1 MTRKYRHGAVGLL
14 GHGEPADTVHANR
27 ERWNGWGQGKTALVT
42 GGNAG
47 LGFFT
52 ALGLAASGAQVIIAS
67 RSMQRS
73 RLARELIEQLVP
85 GSRIRQHELDTSS
98 YASVDRLGRD
108 LASVELDIIVA
119 NAGLIHTPRQR
130 QVGVDGHELTLAT
143 NFLGHARLIG
153 SLAEQFRQRQLRL
166 IGLGSMSTRMLP
178 ADPQNLELHHGYS
191 AYRAYTQ
198 SKAALQCFTMALDHR
213 LKQLSW
219 PARSLAVHPGY
230 SISGLSIAVP
240 GINEPTPARRWR
252 DQLQSGFAQGKHQG
266 AVPIIEAALNPGIAA
281 TERGAYF
288 GPALLSKGRVRMVK
302 PSRLTRSKKLLD
314 PVWELY
320 RRANDGTDPFGL

>member
-1 MTRKYRHGAVGLL
+1 M
-14 GHGEPADTVHANR
+14 
-27 ERWNGWGQGKTALVT
+27 
-42 GGNAG
+42 
-47 LGFFT
+47 
-52 ALGLAASGAQVIIAS
+52 
-67 RSMQRS
+67 
-73 RLARELIEQLVP
+73 
-85 GSRIRQHELDTSS
+85 
-98 YASVDRLGRD
+98 
-108 LASVELDIIVA
+108 ELDIIVA

-178 ADPQNLELHHGYS
+178 ADSQNLELHHGTAPTALYPVQGGP
-191 AYRAYTQ
+191 AVLHHGPGPPPEATVLAGPVVGRA
-198 SKAALQCFTMALDHR
+198 
-213 LKQLSW
+213 
-219 PARSLAVHPGY
+219 
-230 SISGLSIAVP
+230 P
-240 GINEPTPARRWR
+240 GILHIRSEHRGAG
-252 DQLQSGFAQGKHQG
+252 DQRTDWPG
-266 AVPIIEAALNPGIAA
+266 AGAISCSRALPRASTRGRCRSSSSLNPGIAA
-281 TERGAYF
+281 TERGVYF